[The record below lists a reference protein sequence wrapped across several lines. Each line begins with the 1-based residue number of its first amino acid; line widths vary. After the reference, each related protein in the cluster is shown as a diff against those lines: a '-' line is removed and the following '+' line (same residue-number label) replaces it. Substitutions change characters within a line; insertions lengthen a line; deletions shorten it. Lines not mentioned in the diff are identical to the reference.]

1 MILSLKPL
9 SKSETFLPITA
20 MELSLHSKL
29 IVMTTSMDFGLA
41 LSFQI
46 GFGALVMGSG
56 ISLNWVFSL
65 ALIDASMQK
74 YHQHPSPLHSL
85 CTSLWKYCS

>member
-9 SKSETFLPITA
+9 SKSETFLQITA

-29 IVMTTSMDFGLA
+29 IVMTTSMDFVLT

-46 GFGALVMGSG
+46 GFGAPVMGSG

-65 ALIDASMQK
+65 ALIDESMQK

-85 CTSLWKYCS
+85 CTSLLEIL

>member
-9 SKSETFLPITA
+9 SKSEIFLPITA

-29 IVMTTSMDFGLA
+29 IVMTTTMDFGLA

-46 GFGALVMGSG
+46 GSGALLMGSG

-65 ALIDASMQK
+65 ALIDASMQI
-74 YHQHPSPLHSL
+74 YHQHP
-85 CTSLWKYCS
+85 

>member
-1 MILSLKPL
+1 MLFAGHLMILSLKPL
-9 SKSETFLPITA
+9 SKSETFLVITA
-20 MELSLHSKL
+20 MELSFHSKL
-29 IVMTTSMDFGLA
+29 IVMTTTMDFGLA

-46 GFGALVMGSG
+46 GSGALVMGSG

-74 YHQHPSPLHSL
+74 YHQHP
-85 CTSLWKYCS
+85 